1 MKQPHFAHI
10 LNQNGT
16 KKNNLRM
23 SVQPEKEPNCAKC
36 GIEANSEAL
45 LPDAND
51 CKI

>member
-45 LPDAND
+45 LPNATD